1 MVNILSFH
9 RAGLALTAIAF
20 SAVVA
25 WCQSSNGSVRGT
37 VVDTTKAV
45 IPGAAVHLT
54 STTTNV
60 EMKTSTNGV
69 GIFVF
74 PSVVPGPYRL
84 AVESPGMGRYEAA
97 VSVSTQ
103 ESASVEVTLQPAG
116 TATTIRVDD
125 VTPLMTTDSPE
136 LGQTLERER
145 IEELPINGR
154 NVSTLLNTVPGVMAS
169 GTRAYGVHAG
179 AQEMVLDGAPLTDHV
194 NAGFVSRQPSLDSIA
209 EFRVVVNSS
218 SAKYKRQSSI
228 ILTTKGGTNQFHGT
242 LFETNRNSSI
252 GVARAR
258 NNFTNTAAHYVRNE
272 FGGTAGGPVYIP
284 KLYNGK
290 NRTFWFF
297 SYESFRQRDANFSGF
312 SVPTE
317 AMRNGDFSGLVT
329 SSGSRPTLYN
339 PYTTDTRTRLRQ
351 PFNYGGVLN
360 RIDPSLQ
367 SPLMKHLYSVLPLPT
382 LPDVNP
388 LVAANYYGPTPNVWN
403 QWTTATRIDQHF
415 SSNDMVYVRLSV
427 SESRRNNNSLGVTTL
442 DQIANYVQT
451 AAPNRSISAHH
462 THTFSPT
469 LFNEFMFSA
478 TRTLQ
483 SGSTGDSSK
492 RYATELGL
500 PNPNNQWGFPVIDQ
514 IGVGAGTGG
523 NYYFQSVNA
532 YGQRFNYFLL
542 EDNVTKIKGRHELQF
557 GAHLRYDQLTYL
569 PQQQQSGGFISFPAI
584 ATALY
589 DPAMSDRSRGVL
601 TTGHIAASAYL
612 GLANYTY
619 PLLKSTY
626 YIRRHEDA
634 AYFQDN
640 IRVGR
645 RLILNLGVR
654 WQFSPFPK
662 DKYDVFSSF
671 DVNNMA
677 VVLPTT
683 IERLTQMGATTPSI
697 IKALTSYGAKFET
710 PQEAGMPQRLINNN
724 WFDLGP
730 HVGFAYRLGEGR
742 KSTVLRG
749 GFSLNYFPVPMWV
762 WNDQFKA
769 DMPFKASFTN
779 STLTA
784 ASQSPDGQQ
793 NYGLVSVPTIV
804 AGRNSSSVI
813 DLANPSAMTPG
824 GTSFQMYYYEPD
836 QPSSRIYD
844 WNFTIE
850 REIMRQTLMRLSYI
864 GNWAPNQEVVENLNE
879 SIPSWVWFSTT
890 GKPTPTGAYATA
902 QMRPLN
908 STAGGGLPY
917 GNIGRYSKL
926 GWSRAN
932 GFQAVVER
940 RLHRGVGFQ
949 VFYNLTN
956 IVRAGANSY
965 NADSTLSPITS
976 FLPGAVPT
984 DATDRIN
991 LLLRQ
996 RDTSVP
1002 KEMIKWNWTLE
1013 LPFGR
1018 GKGLGRNMSRWLDA
1032 VVGGWRL
1039 SSMGAWNTR
1048 YFALPTSLW
1057 PTGEK
1062 VEYYGEKYKVEDC
1075 RSGTC
1080 IPGYLLWNGYI
1091 PAHQINSVD
1100 PKTGKPNGVMGVP
1113 SDYKAAAAPLW
1124 PYPANYPSLTVAT
1137 DPNYGYYGGNTVVV
1151 PLASGAKQQVTY
1163 GALHPWINQPI
1174 LATNTWNFDASLN
1187 KNFNFTERMRLR
1199 VQIDAFNAVNR
1210 PGNSASPNTMGV
1222 ALTNT
1227 NVNTPRQLQL
1237 SARFYW

>member
-1 MVNILSFH
+1 MGNRLS
-9 RAGLALTAIAF
+9 RTAGLITIAVAF

-25 WCQSSNGSVRGT
+25 WSQSSNGSVRGT
-37 VVDTTKAV
+37 VLDPSKAV
-45 IPGAAVHLT
+45 IPGASVQIT
-54 STTTNV
+54 STNTNVEIRTTTN
-60 EMKTSTNGV
+60 SV
-69 GIFVF
+69 GLFVF
-74 PSVVPGPYRL
+74 PSVVPGPYRIV
-84 AVESPGMGRYEAA
+84 AESAGMNRYEAT
-97 VSVSTQ
+97 VTVSTQ
-103 ESASVEVTLQPAG
+103 ESTSVDVILQPAG

-125 VTPLMTTDSPE
+125 VTPMMTADTPE
-136 LGQTLERER
+136 LGHTLERER

-154 NVSTLLNTVPGVMAS
+154 NISTLLNTVPGVMAS

-209 EFRVVVNSS
+209 EFRVTVNAA

-228 ILTTKGGTNQFHGT
+228 ILTTKGGTNQLHGS
-242 LFETNRNSSI
+242 LFETNRNSSV

-297 SYESFRQRDANFSGF
+297 SYEGFRQRDAAFSGF
-312 SVPTE
+312 AVPTQ

-329 SSGSRPTLYN
+329 ANGTRVTLYN
-339 PYTTDTRTRLRQ
+339 PYSTDTKTRLRQ
-351 PFNYGGVLN
+351 PFNFGGVLN
-360 RIDPSLQ
+360 KIDPSLQ
-367 SPLMKHLYSVLPLPT
+367 SPLMKYLYGVLPLPT
-382 LPDVNP
+382 LTEVNP

-415 SSNDMVYVRLSV
+415 SSRDMVYVRMSV

-451 AAPNRSISAHH
+451 AAPNKSIAAHH
-462 THTFSPT
+462 THTFTPT
-469 LFNEFMFSA
+469 LYNELMFSI

-542 EDNVTKIKGRHELQF
+542 EDNVTKIQGRHELQF

-584 ATALY
+584 STANY

-601 TTGHIAASAYL
+601 TTGHIAGSAYL

-645 RLILNLGVR
+645 RLMLNLGVR

-671 DVNNMA
+671 DLKNMA

-683 IERLTQMGATTPSI
+683 IERLTSMGATTPSI
-697 IKALTSYGAKFET
+697 VNALKSYGVKVET
-710 PQEAGMPQRLINNN
+710 PEQAGMPQRLIKNN
-724 WFDLGP
+724 WHDIGP
-730 HVGFAYRLGEGR
+730 HVGFAYRAGEGR
-742 KSTVLRG
+742 RSMVVRG

-762 WNDQFKA
+762 WNDQFKGN
-769 DMPFKASFTN
+769 MPFKASFTN
-779 STLTA
+779 SSLTLA
-784 ASQSPDGQQ
+784 GQSPDGQQ
-793 NYGLVSVPTIV
+793 NYGLVSTPSLV
-804 AGRNSSSVI
+804 AGKNSAQAI
-813 DLANPSAMTPG
+813 DLSNPTGMTPG
-824 GTSFQMYYYEPD
+824 GTSFQMYYYDPD

-844 WNFTIE
+844 WNFTVE
-850 REIMRQTLMRLSYI
+850 KELMRQTVLRLSYV
-864 GNWAPNQEVVENLNE
+864 GNYAPKQEVVESLNE
-879 SIPSWVWFSTT
+879 SIPSWVWFTTT

-902 QMRPLN
+902 QQRPLN
-908 STAGGGLPY
+908 TAGGAQLPY
-917 GNIGRYSKL
+917 GTIGRYSKL
-926 GWSRAN
+926 GWSKAN

-940 RLHRGVGFQ
+940 RLHKGYGFQ
-949 VFYNLTN
+949 VFYNLMN
-956 IVRAGANSY
+956 ITRAGANSY
-965 NADSTLSPITS
+965 NADSTLSPVTS
-976 FLPGAVPT
+976 YLPGVVPT
-984 DATDRIN
+984 DPSERID

-996 RDTSVP
+996 RDTTVP
-1002 KEMIKWNWTLE
+1002 KEMVKWNWIVE
-1013 LPFGR
+1013 LPVGR
-1018 GKGLGRNMSRWLDA
+1018 GKSIGRHMSRWLDA
-1032 VVGGWRL
+1032 IAGGWRL
-1039 SSMGAWNTR
+1039 TGMGVWNTR
-1048 YFALPTSLW
+1048 YFTLPTSQW
-1057 PTGEK
+1057 PTGNK
-1062 VEYYGEKYKVEDC
+1062 LEYYGEKYRVEDC
-1075 RSGTC
+1075 RSGAC

-1100 PKTGKPNGVMGVP
+1100 AKTGKPNGIMGVP
-1113 SDYKAAAAPLW
+1113 ADYKPAAAPLW
-1124 PYPANYPSLTVAT
+1124 PYPANYPTLTAAT
-1137 DPNYGYYGGNTVVV
+1137 DPNYGLYGSNTVVV
-1151 PLASGAKQQVTY
+1151 PLASGARQQVTY
-1163 GALHPWINQPI
+1163 AALHPWINQPI

-1187 KNFNFTERMRLR
+1187 KNFQFTERMRLR
-1199 VQIDAFNAVNR
+1199 IQMDAFNAFNM
-1210 PGNSASPNTMGV
+1210 PGNSASPNTMGI
-1222 ALTNT
+1222 AFTNT
-1227 NVNTPRQLQL
+1227 NVNTARQLQL